1 MDAFAG
7 GAAMQLKGLAAAVPV
22 LAALALAV
30 PLLHAQNPREVSFPS
45 GPESGHGLLYEPSG
59 SGPHAGLIVIHEWW
73 GLNDWIK
80 EQAQRFAG
88 EGYVV
93 LAVDLYRGQVATDAD
108 TAHQLSR
115 GLPQDRGVRDLTSAA
130 AFLAHQKNVDPHRIG
145 AIGWCMGGGYA
156 AQLAVADPDLQAVSI
171 NYGSLPTD
179 RGALEKIHAAV
190 LGNFGGLDRGITPD
204 DVHAFETAMHSL
216 GKSVD
221 TKIYPDAGHAFENP
235 NNKSGYRAGDAADAQ
250 ARSSHFLAEHLHPS
264 EK

>member
-1 MDAFAG
+1 MKPRH
-7 GAAMQLKGLAAAVPV
+7 LTAAVS
-22 LAALALAV
+22 LLLALALAA
-30 PLLHAQNPREVSFPS
+30 PLLHAQNPREISYPS
-45 GPESGHGLLYEPSG
+45 GSETAHALLYEPAG
-59 SGPHAGLIVIHEWW
+59 PGPHPGLIVIHEWW

-80 EQAQRFAG
+80 EQAQRFAN
-88 EGYVV
+88 EGYVA
-93 LAVDLYRGQVATDAD
+93 LAVDLYRGQVATDPD

-156 AQLAVADPDLQAVSI
+156 ALLAVADPNLKAVVI

-179 RGALEKIHAAV
+179 KATLEKIQAAV
-190 LGNFGGLDRGITPD
+190 LGNFGGQDRGITPD
-204 DVHAFETAMHSL
+204 DVRAFETSMRSL
-216 GKSVD
+216 GKNINV
-221 TKIYPDAGHAFENP
+221 KIYSDAGHAFENP
-235 NNKSGYRAGDAADAQ
+235 NNKTGYRAQDAADAQ

>member
-1 MDAFAG
+1 MHLPEG
-7 GAAMQLKGLAAAVPV
+7 VAMKTRGLSSALPV
-22 LAALALAV
+22 VAALLVAAST
-30 PLLHAQNPREVSFPS
+30 LHAQDLREITFPS
-45 GPESGHGLLYEPSG
+45 GPETGHGLLYEPAG
-59 SGPHAGLIVIHEWW
+59 PGPHPGLVVIHEWW

-80 EQAQRFAG
+80 EQAQRFAH

-93 LAVDLYRGQVATDAD
+93 VAVDLYRGQVATDAD

-130 AFLAHQKNVDPHRIG
+130 AFLASQKDVDPHRIG

-156 AQLAVADPDLQAVSI
+156 VQLAVADPDLKAVSI

-179 RGALEKIHAAV
+179 SAALGKIHAAV
-190 LGNFGGLDRGITPD
+190 LGNFGGQDRGITPD
-204 DVHAFETAMHSL
+204 DVHAFEAAMRSL
-216 GKSVD
+216 GKGVD
-221 TKIYPDAGHAFENP
+221 VKIYPDAGLAFENP
-235 NNKSGYRAGDAADAQ
+235 NNKGGYRSGDAEDAQ